1 MNAQLATP
9 NQRVNLSVRSV
20 TGLANGA
27 GPRRP
32 GPQVTRSVRPRP
44 LCYGAD
50 PASERLP

>member
-32 GPQVTRSVRPRP
+32 GPQVTRSVMRT
-44 LCYGAD
+44 LGATMSKYD
-50 PASERLP
+50 LPMQ